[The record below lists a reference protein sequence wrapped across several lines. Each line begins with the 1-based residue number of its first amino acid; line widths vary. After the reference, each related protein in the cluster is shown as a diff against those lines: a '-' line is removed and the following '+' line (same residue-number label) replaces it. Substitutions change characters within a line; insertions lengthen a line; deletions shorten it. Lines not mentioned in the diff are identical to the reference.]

1 MQGTRTLQCIV
12 CVVFGI
18 TLTVHMNTAI
28 FPTTPTLLITDT
40 KTAELYSSHRN
51 ALPFRDRLKCLRFLT
66 VDVGCE
72 LSKYESL

>member
-28 FPTTPTLLITDT
+28 FPTTATLLITDT

-51 ALPFRDRLKCLRFLT
+51 ALPFRDRLKWPQVSDSRCGMRA
-66 VDVGCE
+66 V
-72 LSKYESL
+72 KI